1 MPMNFQPLLAC
12 GPSGSLVIMILAV
25 TALGA
30 GTLSLVSGIVCLC
43 LGSKG
48 LGAFLLGAP
57 LAVFGTLYLL
67 ATLQ

>member
-1 MPMNFQPLLAC
+1 MNFQPLLAC
-12 GPSGSLVIMILAV
+12 GPSGSLVIIILA
-25 TALGA
+25 ALGGGA
-30 GTLSLVSGIVCLC
+30 LSFLSGIVCLC

-67 ATLQ
+67 ATLH

>member
-12 GPSGSLVIMILAV
+12 GPSGSLVIMILA
-25 TALGA
+25 ALGA

-48 LGAFLLGAP
+48 LGAFLLGGP

>member
-1 MPMNFQPLLAC
+1 MNFQPLLAC
-12 GPSGSLVIMILAV
+12 GPSGSLVIMILA
-25 TALGA
+25 TLGTGA
-30 GTLSLVSGIVCLC
+30 LSLVSGIVCLC

-67 ATLQ
+67 ATLH